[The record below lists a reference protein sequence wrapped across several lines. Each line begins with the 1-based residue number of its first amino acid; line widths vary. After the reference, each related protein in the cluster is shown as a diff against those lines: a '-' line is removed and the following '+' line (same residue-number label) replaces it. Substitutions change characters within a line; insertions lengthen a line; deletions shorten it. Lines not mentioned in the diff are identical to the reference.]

1 MEKQEQALNLQI
13 EKLNLF
19 QKKNLILNES
29 IKVVKESC
37 LAELDAIALPIQEI
51 HIKHTDVLGSMV
63 QKYSETDY
71 TKVNQAT
78 EKTEKY
84 LEEMKKLSDQKMWK
98 VLNDKNDVL
107 QAQIRLK
114 SAKIEKRKLEKRNL
128 ITYLEEFALKS
139 KK

>member
-1 MEKQEQALNLQI
+1 MEKQEQALNLRI

-19 QKKNLILNES
+19 QKKNLIFNES
-29 IKVVKESC
+29 IKVVKQSC
-37 LAELDAIALPIQEI
+37 LAEREAIALPIQEI
-51 HIKHTDVLGSMV
+51 HIKNTGVLGSMV
-63 QKYSETDY
+63 QKYSQTDY
-71 TKVNQAT
+71 TKVNMAT
-78 EKTEKY
+78 KKTEKY

-128 ITYLEEFALKS
+128 ITYLEEFALES